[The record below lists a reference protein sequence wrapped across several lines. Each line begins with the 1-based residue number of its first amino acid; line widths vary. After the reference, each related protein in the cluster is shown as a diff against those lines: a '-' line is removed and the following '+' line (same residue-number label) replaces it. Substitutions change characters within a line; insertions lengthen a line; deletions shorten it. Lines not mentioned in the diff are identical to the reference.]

1 MKKQMILFTIFS
13 ALMLLSCKSTDA
25 KAQDSGINSNVTQVP
40 AGGVANDKPATVKI
54 HTTAG
59 DVTVMLYGDTPRHRD
74 NFVKLAKSG
83 YYDGVLF
90 HRVISDFMVQTGDPN
105 SKNAPQGQMLGGGD
119 PGYTIEAEFVYPK
132 HFHKK
137 GALAAARTGDQVNPE
152 RRSSGSQFYI
162 VTGQVYDPSQLA
174 RIEQQLQ
181 IAQKQSIF
189 NNLAAERMDYIRQ
202 LQMAGDTLALQQLE
216 RELAAKT
223 EEMAAANPA
232 TLTQAQR
239 DAYTTVGGTPSLDGT
254 YTVFGEV
261 IDGMDVID
269 AIQSVETDRNDRP
282 IEDIKIINME
292 VLE

>member
-25 KAQDSGINSNVTQVP
+25 KAQDSGMKSNVTQVP

-162 VTGQVYDPSQLA
+162 VTGQAYTSAQLDRMESQL
-174 RIEQQLQ
+174 RQ
-181 IAQKQSIF
+181 AQMQGIF
-189 NNLAAERMDYIRQ
+189 NQLAAERMDQIRQ
-202 LQMAGDTLALQQLE
+202 MQAAGDSQGLQKLQE
-216 RELAAKT
+216 ELITIT
-223 EEMAAANPA
+223 ESKVDPNAPVLTPEMR
-232 TLTQAQR
+232 QA
-239 DAYTTVGGTPSLDGT
+239 YSTVGGAPHLDGQ
-254 YTVFGEV
+254 YTVFGQVES
-261 IDGMDVID
+261 GMDVVDKIEKV
-269 AIQSVETDRNDRP
+269 ATDRSDRP
-282 IEDIKIINME
+282 VDDVKIISMTI
-292 VLE
+292 VK